1 MVSNKFEIIDITERN
16 IDEFGMLCM
25 KTKKRSVGYQN
36 KLEWLKGRYDEGLK
50 YKLLMVD
57 EGKKDLVSRGFI
69 EYIPGEY
76 LWRGVDAKGYN
87 FIHCIWVIGRHKKK
101 GYGSRLLQACIRDS
115 KGTNGV
121 AVLTSKKGH
130 WLSKAPLF
138 VNKGFEKVD
147 ATDSDYE
154 LYAYK
159 NNKSAHDP
167 SINPVTEIAIRK
179 YGSGVTVLTVD
190 HCPYIP
196 DAVEIFRQG
205 AQALDLEFQ
214 HIKLESA
221 DQVQHNGVCPNGTFA
236 VLYNGQI
243 VTYKYEKLEKFQSM
257 MAVLRDR

>member
-1 MVSNKFEIIDITERN
+1 MASKEYEIIDLTEEN
-16 IDEFGMLCM
+16 IEDLGMLCM
-25 KTKKRSVGYQN
+25 KTKRKSVGYQN
-36 KLEWLKGRYDEGLK
+36 KLTWLKGRYKEGLK
-50 YKLLMVD
+50 YKLLLVD
-57 EGKKDLVSRGFI
+57 EGKQDLVSRGFI
-69 EYIPGEY
+69 EYIPGDY
-76 LWRGVDAKGYN
+76 AWRGVNAKGYN
-87 FIHCIWVIGRHKKK
+87 FIHCIWVIGRHKNK
-101 GYGSRLLQACIRDS
+101 GYGRKLLQACIHDS

-138 VNKGFEKVD
+138 LNNDFEKVD
-147 ATDSDYE
+147 ASASDFE

-159 NNKSAHDP
+159 NTRSAPDP
-167 SINPVTEIAIRK
+167 SINPVTENAIRK
-179 YGSGVTVLTVD
+179 YGTGVTVLTVD

-196 DAVEIFRQG
+196 DAIEIFRKG
-205 AQALDLEFQ
+205 TQALDLEFQ

-221 DQVQHNGVCPNGTFA
+221 EQVQHNGVCPNGTFA